1 MFYDIMINGE
11 LVATVGPSDLEQ
23 LSISVS
29 TSLRE
34 SSPFLM
40 ANGMS
45 PLAEDGRQTYSTWLE
60 RGIQTTDKIQIIPNN
75 EGSPS
80 KPEKVRNFR
89 RGVKAT
95 KEDRFCDFCK
105 QSEDVVGKIVQA
117 GDSPFICVPCAEL
130 CVEIAKGINDENA

>member
-29 TSLRE
+29 TSMRE

-45 PLAEDGRQTYSTWLE
+45 PLAEDGRQTYP
-60 RGIQTTDKIQIIPNN
+60 RGLKGRFKPQI
-75 EGSPS
+75 
-80 KPEKVRNFR
+80 KFK
-89 RGVKAT
+89 
-95 KEDRFCDFCK
+95 
-105 QSEDVVGKIVQA
+105 
-117 GDSPFICVPCAEL
+117 
-130 CVEIAKGINDENA
+130 